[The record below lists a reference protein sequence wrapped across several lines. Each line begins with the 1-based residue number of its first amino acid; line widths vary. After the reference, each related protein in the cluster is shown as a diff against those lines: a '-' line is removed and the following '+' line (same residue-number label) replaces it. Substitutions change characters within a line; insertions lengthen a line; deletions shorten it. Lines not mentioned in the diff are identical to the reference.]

1 MVIYGSSWGLWLG
14 WIRLASGRTRNPVYF
29 LGTFDY
35 AMDERGRVPLPP
47 RYRDAFRDGI
57 VLSQGSPD
65 RCLRLFTAEAFHRQ
79 AQEFTSESPLHRRG
93 LDMRRVLFS
102 RTQDAELDKQN
113 RVLIPAHLREYAG
126 LSGKVLV
133 VGAGEWLEIWA
144 PETYAAEMARVDQE
158 LPAAQEAIES
168 QDG

>member
-1 MVIYGSSWGLWLG
+1 M
-14 WIRLASGRTRNPVYF
+14 YF

-65 RCLRLFTAEAFHRQ
+65 RCLRLFTPAAFERQ
-79 AQEFTSESPLHRRG
+79 ATEFTAESPMRRKG
-93 LDMRRVLFS
+93 RDLRRVLFS
-102 RTQDAELDKQN
+102 RTLEAELDKQN
-113 RVLIPAHLREYAG
+113 RVLIPGGLREYAG

-133 VGAGEWLEIWA
+133 VGAGDWLEVWA
-144 PETYAAEMARVDQE
+144 PDAYAAEMERVDSQLE
-158 LPAAQEAIES
+158 ITLES
-168 QDG
+168 VDTGRG